1 MMGSPMKAWGGLLLL
16 AATLAW
22 GTGCS
27 KSTPGDDIVA
37 IVGKHEIRTAEF
49 QAWMRRRGVGDSMVQ
64 KEALL
69 EEMVHHHAAVQ
80 RALALGLDR
89 DPQFQLAW
97 ENQLVNAVR
106 KREVESGLS
115 NAVPTAEQVQAAYDT
130 QRAAHAEPAMRRGA
144 ILFRELGPKVTDTRR
159 DDARKR
165 IGEARAKA
173 LDAAADP
180 TQVRGFGALA
190 VEYSEDPVTR
200 YKGGDLGWIIEG
212 RSDNR
217 FDPAVLEALFSL
229 KTTNDVSEVIE
240 TPAGLYVV
248 KLLEVRPGR
257 VKPLESVRGAIAHS
271 LQVEQ
276 RRAFESNWSAGL
288 RTDLRVERRTNVLA
302 RITPPSRS
310 TPAATESAEPPAI
323 R

>member
-1 MMGSPMKAWGGLLLL
+1 MGSPMITWGGLLLL
-16 AATLAW
+16 AATFAW
-22 GTGCS
+22 GVGCS

-69 EEMVHHHAAVQ
+69 EEMVNHHAAVQ
-80 RALALGLDR
+80 RAMALGLDR
-89 DPQFQLAW
+89 DPQLQLAW
-97 ENQLVNAVR
+97 ENQLVNSLR
-106 KREVESGLS
+106 KREVETGLS
-115 NAVPTAEQVQAAYDT
+115 NAVPTAEQVQAAYEA
-130 QRAAHAEPAMRRGA
+130 QRASHSEPAMRRGA
-144 ILFRELGPKVTDTRR
+144 ILFRELGPKATDTRR
-159 DDARKR
+159 DEARKR
-165 IGEARAKA
+165 IGEARTKA
-173 LDAAADP
+173 LEAAADP

-212 RSDNR
+212 RSDHR
-217 FDPAVLEALFSL
+217 FDDAVLKGLFAL
-229 KTTNDVSEVIE
+229 KATNEVSEVIE

-257 VKPLESVRGAIAHS
+257 VKPLDSVRGAIAHA

-288 RTDLRVERRTNVLA
+288 RTDLRIERRTNVLA
-302 RITPPSRS
+302 RIMPPTRPATTPSPSD
-310 TPAATESAEPPAI
+310 EPPVI

>member
-1 MMGSPMKAWGGLLLL
+1 MKAWAGLLLL
-16 AATLAW
+16 LATLAW

-27 KSTPGDDIVA
+27 KSTSGDDIVA

-49 QAWMRRRGVGDSMVQ
+49 QAWMRRRGVGDSLVQ

-69 EEMVHHHAAVQ
+69 EEMVNHHAAVQ
-80 RALALGLDR
+80 RAMALGLDR
-89 DPQFQLAW
+89 DPQLQLAW

-115 NAVPTAEQVQAAYDT
+115 NAVPTAEQVQAAYEA
-130 QRAAHAEPAMRRGA
+130 QRAAHTEPAMRRGA

-159 DDARKR
+159 DEARKR
-165 IGEARAKA
+165 IGEGRAKA
-173 LDAAADP
+173 LEAAADP

-217 FDPAVLEALFSL
+217 FDPAVLKALFAL
-229 KTTNDVSEVIE
+229 KATNEVSEVIE

-257 VKPLESVRGAIAHS
+257 VKPLESVRGAIQHS

-302 RITPPSRS
+302 RITPPARS
-310 TPAATESAEPPAI
+310 TPAASESAEPPAI

>member
-1 MMGSPMKAWGGLLLL
+1 MNGSPRKTWACLLLL

-22 GTGCS
+22 GAGCS
-27 KSTPGDDIVA
+27 KSTPTDDIVA

-64 KEALL
+64 KESLL
-69 EEMVHHHAAVQ
+69 EELVNHHAAVQ
-80 RALALGLDR
+80 RAVALGLDR
-89 DPQFQLAW
+89 DPQLQLAW

-115 NAVPTAEQVQAAYDT
+115 NAVPTAEQVQAAYDA
-130 QRAAHAEPAMRRGA
+130 QRASYSEPAMRRGA
-144 ILFRELGPKVTDTRR
+144 ILFRELAPKATDTRR
-159 DDARKR
+159 DEARKR
-165 IGEARAKA
+165 IEEARTKA
-173 LDAAADP
+173 LEAAADP

-200 YKGGDLGWIIEG
+200 YKGGDVGWIIEG
-212 RSDNR
+212 RGDNR
-217 FDPAVLEALFSL
+217 FDPAVLKALFAL
-229 KTTNDVSEVIE
+229 KQTNEVSEVIE

-302 RITPPSRS
+302 RITPPARPSPTS
-310 TPAATESAEPPAI
+310 TESAEPPAI